1 MTNIYEINDLVD
13 FLTESGMN
21 TKQFTYCLLLYY
33 DKKYSRIEGTAKLSR
48 PLSQLYKY
56 FTNVE
61 EFTKAE
67 IQQLIDSGYLNQTGH
82 DFKPDHLETTDKF
95 ERNWFGEPTY
105 KLDQLIEVYPK
116 HVDNFDHPGKG
127 KIPLIIMSNYA
138 QVEKTYNRF
147 VSTYKMHNRVLAVTQ
162 WAKQRNMIKMGI
174 EKYINSKHW
183 EYLLEQKNSDETM
196 QNYTHMD
203 I

>member
-13 FLTESGMN
+13 FLSESGMN

-61 EFTKAE
+61 QFTKPE
-67 IQQLIDSGYLNQTGH
+67 IQQLIDSGYLTQTGN
-82 DFKPDHLETTDKF
+82 DFKPDHLEVTTKF
-95 ERNWFGEPTY
+95 ERNWFGEKTY
-105 KLDQLIEVYPK
+105 KFDQLIEVYPS
-116 HVDNFDHPGKG
+116 HTENFNHPGKP
-127 KIPLIIMSNYA
+127 KIPLISMSNYA
-138 QVEKTYNRF
+138 ETERLYNKF
-147 VSTYKMHNRVLAVTQ
+147 VTTYKMHNRVLAVVQ
-162 WAKQRNMIKMGI
+162 WAKERDMIKMTI
-174 EKYINSKHW
+174 EKFVNSKHW
-183 EYLLEQKNSDETM
+183 EYLLKQRDSDEEM
-196 QNYTHMD
+196 SNYTHMD